1 MWYIRLADMKAIK
14 IGDQEL
20 NIKDYFCAHDD
31 DYISREDGKLWLYVN
46 LTDICNGSCP
56 FCINPAV
63 GHGANTVDPLLF
75 RDVLSQIRAYVYG
88 VSITGGEP
96 FLFPALAN
104 EVIGIVHE
112 VCGISVEKDIVTN
125 GTNFNDVMSDLDLR
139 HLDSVHLSRHMIT
152 DADNDKIFGFTT
164 ARARDISEVLM
175 KMDDPAL
182 IVLNCVMMSG
192 GVDSTERMS
201 DFLEFA
207 SELGVRNVS
216 FIGLSRHN
224 RFCSEHYFDPDKMEI
239 SEDSRFH
246 VWNKYCDH
254 EYCSCSSGS
263 YDAKNGSIRF
273 YYRRVGAEK
282 APYARQLV
290 YTADNRLL
298 AGFAGKEIRFD

>member
-1 MWYIRLADMKAIK
+1 MKTIR

-20 NIKDYFCAHDD
+20 NIKDYYCADD
-31 DYISREDGKLWLYVN
+31 GDYICREDGKLWLYVN

-63 GHGANTVDPLLF
+63 GRSANTIDPHLF
-75 RDVLSQIRAYVYG
+75 RDVLSQIQEHVYG

-96 FLFPALAN
+96 FLFPELAN

-112 VCGISVEKDIVTN
+112 VCGSSVEKDIVTN
-125 GTNFNDVMSDLDLR
+125 GTHFKDVMSELDLR

-152 DADNDKIFGFTT
+152 DADNDRIFGFAT
-164 ARARDISEVLM
+164 ARAGDISEVIM
-175 KMDDPAL
+175 KMEDPAL

-192 GVDSTERMS
+192 GVDTAGKMA
-201 DFLEFA
+201 DYLEFA
-207 SELGVRNVS
+207 SGLGVRNVS
-216 FIGLSRHN
+216 FIGLGRHN
-224 RFCSEHYFDPDKMEI
+224 KFCFDHYIDPGKMDI
-239 SEDSRFH
+239 SGDSGFH
-246 VWNKYCDH
+246 IWNKYCDH
-254 EYCSCSSGS
+254 GYCSCSSGS

-290 YTADNRLL
+290 YTADNRIL
-298 AGFAGKEIRFD
+298 AGFGGKEIRFD